1 MSIATSA
8 EGVVAHSRA
17 ASHIVDALI
26 EERAPHFVASSA
38 WPVMRPALYALLGY
52 RQARRLA
59 NDVAGMGGREAFEHL
74 SGLLSLRT
82 EARGLERI
90 PRRGRL
96 MIVCNHPASVADGV
110 AVYDLLKP
118 VRPDLC
124 FFANA
129 DIFRVCPQLDEVM
142 IPVEWADHKRT
153 RERTRHTLQCA
164 KEAFEAERAVIIF
177 PAGQLARRGS
187 DGRLRDEAWAPSALS
202 LARRYNAPVV
212 PMHLAGPSSTLF
224 HIFDRVSTE
233 LRDVTLFHELLN
245 KRRARYRL
253 RVGPLVSP
261 TALDPDAAAATLAMK
276 SYVETVLPAELDRSA
291 V

>member
-1 MSIATSA
+1 
-8 EGVVAHSRA
+8 
-17 ASHIVDALI
+17 
-26 EERAPHFVASSA
+26 
-38 WPVMRPALYALLGY
+38 
-52 RQARRLA
+52 
-59 NDVAGMGGREAFEHL
+59 
-74 SGLLSLRT
+74 
-82 EARGLERI
+82 
-90 PRRGRL
+90 

-118 VRPDLC
+118 IRPDLC

-129 DIFRVCPQLDEVM
+129 DIFRVCPQLDEMM

-164 KEAFEAERAVIIF
+164 KEAFEAERAVMIF
-177 PAGQLARRGS
+177 PAGQLARRGP

-276 SYVETVLPAELDRSA
+276 SYVETVLPAELDRPA
-291 V
+291 I